1 MAGRSVILVLG
12 PEPAGP
18 ALARL
23 LSDPGLS
30 LHEAR
35 TAAEAEGL
43 LHKLS
48 ADAVVADLVTGA
60 REALSFLHLLA
71 ERAPDL
77 PLVGVVQ
84 GSAGEGL
91 EALRLGAFSVV
102 DRDEPVSLRSAV
114 ARAVEHHSLRREVGR
129 LRREVAAGR
138 DRVPLLGRS
147 AVMRQMSQQVDE
159 AAGRTAPV
167 LILGA
172 TGTGKSFV
180 ARELHERST
189 RSAGPFVVVP
199 CQGLHETLLESQI
212 VGHRRGAFTG
222 AGHDHE
228 GALRAATG
236 GTLYIDRI
244 DVVPLRLQS
253 RLHEI
258 LRTSRYAPLGAAQ
271 VQELDCRI
279 VAGAGRDMEALVRA
293 GKFRDDLHDLLRGL
307 TLKLPML
314 RERPEDIPFLA
325 EAFAAEEA
333 ERLGLTARRF
343 DSEAIDV
350 MTRHPW
356 PGNVRELRH
365 AVRHAV
371 LRGLGEVIRA
381 DQLPP
386 SVRSGARAGLARD
399 PDRMPTLAESEA
411 ELVGLVLEDSGGNKT
426 LAAKRLGID
435 RKRLYRK
442 IRRYGLL
449 GADEAPGADDADDGD
464 DAD

>member
-1 MAGRSVILVLG
+1 MAGRWVVFVLG
-12 PEPAGP
+12 PEPSGP

-23 LSDPGLS
+23 LADPSLS
-30 LHEAR
+30 LHEVR
-35 TAAEAEGL
+35 TSVEAEGL
-43 LHKLS
+43 LQKMP
-48 ADAVVADLVTGA
+48 ADAVVADLVGGA
-60 REALSFLHLLA
+60 REAMSFLHLLA

-91 EALRLGAFSVV
+91 EALRQGAHSIV

-114 ARAVEHHSLRREVGR
+114 ARACEHHALRREVTR

-138 DRVPLLGRS
+138 DRVSLLGRS
-147 AVMRQMSQQVDE
+147 AVMRAMSQQVDE

-189 RSAGPFVVVP
+189 RSTGPFVSVS

-228 GALRAATG
+228 GALRAASG
-236 GTLYIDRI
+236 GTLYLDRI
-244 DVVPLRLQS
+244 DQVPLRLQS
-253 RLHEI
+253 RIHEI
-258 LRTSRYAPLGAAQ
+258 LRTGRYAQLGATQAQ
-271 VQELDCRI
+271 EVDCRI
-279 VAGAGRDMEALVRA
+279 VAGGGRDTESLVRT

-307 TLKLPML
+307 TLRLPML
-314 RERPEDIPFLA
+314 KERPEDIPFLA

-333 ERLGLTARRF
+333 ERLGLSARRF
-343 DSEAIDV
+343 DSEALDV
-350 MTRHPW
+350 MSRHPW
-356 PGNVRELRH
+356 PGNVRELRM

-371 LRGLGEVIRA
+371 LRGLGEVVRA

-399 PDRMPTLAESEA
+399 PDRLPTLAESEA

-449 GADEAPGADDADDGD
+449 GADEIGSDDDDGGD
-464 DAD
+464 DDT